1 MAKGEDA
8 VRRKKSKVNRKRLQK
23 QDSSASV
30 SARVAAIIASKKRR
44 KSGKRRMCEGMCFSL
59 PSPDDPFND
68 KLGKKDF
75 EGKEPKKRVPRQEDG
90 RGFVHGKGVALRKG
104 TQTPNTDF
112 KDKVKSSKISN
123 NDLVDL
129 EEKVQVIQN
138 VGDHCQNGLVRENS
152 NGPSKFLIMCLNSI
166 ENALR
171 HDGTSISKEDQPLF
185 VNSWGIEFWKCYS
198 AGKDILE
205 TSGASSTVEQ
215 IAWMISIAADTIARK
230 EKEGLSFASPFLLF
244 LVPSQEKAA
253 KVRSVCK
260 PLKALGIHTV
270 SIHPG
275 ASLDH
280 QIQGLKSCEP
290 EFLVST
296 PERLLE
302 LVMFKAIDISGVSL
316 LVADG
321 LESLSNGGNP
331 DMMKSIRQSIS
342 GTPLTV
348 VFNDCFNHASVP
360 LVQNLLSRSIHRISL
375 NDTIT
380 SLSSCIIQSV
390 NVCASEDEKLSKGIQ
405 ILDQAYGDK
414 LLSQPLKVL
423 YILVKDSKFSEMVT
437 ALKNKG
443 YFIST
448 GSSCTIS
455 NFKNSKMKNEVS
467 MINMEQI
474 KTTDLEEYC
483 LVIIPNFVL
492 PIDSYVHVL
501 TRMARH
507 TVNGALHSFLTEEN
521 AAIAEPLTDILEQCG
536 QAVPEALRDLCLTS
550 STREQ

>member
-1 MAKGEDA
+1 
-8 VRRKKSKVNRKRLQK
+8 
-23 QDSSASV
+23 
-30 SARVAAIIASKKRR
+30 
-44 KSGKRRMCEGMCFSL
+44 MCFSL
-59 PSPDDPFND
+59 PTLDDPFND

-75 EGKEPKKRVPRQEDG
+75 ERKEPKKRVPRQEDG
-90 RGFVHGKGVALRKG
+90 RGFVHGKGAALRKG

-112 KDKVKSSKISN
+112 KDKAKSSKISI

-138 VGDHCQNGLVRENS
+138 VGDHGQRGLVRENS

-171 HDGTSISKEDQPLF
+171 HDGTFISKEDQPLF

-360 LVQNLLSRSIHRISL
+360 LVQNLLSGSIHRISL

-380 SLSSCIIQSV
+380 SLSSYIIQSV

-423 YILVKDSKFSEMVT
+423 YILVKDSKFGDMVT
-437 ALKNKG
+437 ALKSKG

-474 KTTDLEEYC
+474 KTTDLEEYD
-483 LVIIPNFVL
+483 LVIIPNFLL

-507 TVNGALHSFLTEEN
+507 TINGALYSFLTKAN

>member
-1 MAKGEDA
+1 MAKGDDA
-8 VRRKKSKVNRKRLQK
+8 VRKKKSKVNRKRLQK

-59 PSPDDPFND
+59 PTLDDPFND

-75 EGKEPKKRVPRQEDG
+75 ERKEPKKRVPRQEDG
-90 RGFVHGKGVALRKG
+90 RGFVHGKGAALRKG

-112 KDKVKSSKISN
+112 KDKAKSSKISI

-138 VGDHCQNGLVRENS
+138 VGDHGQRGLVRENS

-171 HDGTSISKEDQPLF
+171 HDGTFISKEDQPLF

-360 LVQNLLSRSIHRISL
+360 LVQNLLSGSIHRISL

-380 SLSSCIIQSV
+380 SLSSYIIQSV

-423 YILVKDSKFSEMVT
+423 YILVKDSKFGDMVT
-437 ALKNKG
+437 ALKSKG

-474 KTTDLEEYC
+474 KTTDLEEYD
-483 LVIIPNFVL
+483 LVIIPNFLL

-507 TVNGALHSFLTEEN
+507 TINGALYSFLTKAN

>member
-59 PSPDDPFND
+59 PTPDDPFND

-75 EGKEPKKRVPRQEDG
+75 EGKESKKQVPRQEDG
-90 RGFVHGKGVALRKG
+90 RCFVHGKGVAPRKG

-112 KDKVKSSKISN
+112 KDKVKCSKISI

-138 VGDHCQNGLVRENS
+138 VGDHGQSALVRENS

-171 HDGTSISKEDQPLF
+171 HDGTFISKEDQPLF

-260 PLKALGIHTV
+260 PLKALGIHSV

-360 LVQNLLSRSIHRISL
+360 LVQNLLSGSIHRISL

-423 YILVKDSKFSEMVT
+423 YILVKDSKFGEMVT
-437 ALKNKG
+437 TLKNKG

-474 KTTDLEEYC
+474 KTTDLEEYG

-507 TVNGALHSFLTEEN
+507 TVNGALHSFLTKEN

-536 QAVPEALRDLCLTS
+536 QAVPEALRDLCLT
-550 STREQ
+550 